1 MDLMSEEIILV
12 YVLYQ
17 YKGIDKIDKIV
28 MYGYGAILLNLEYLM
43 NENDK

>member
-12 YVLYQ
+12 YVLNQ
-17 YKGIDKIDKIV
+17 YRKMDKIV
-28 MYGYGAILLNLEYLM
+28 MYGYGAVLFNLEYLK